1 MSGSIPF
8 YQKQHRHYDRAY
20 RSREAEST
28 ISQYQQSSSTYSA
41 HRTNTKGI
49 RDTTFASLDETGVSP
64 KTKRAKPS
72 YLAVDRENQIIGYVV
87 PIFRGSQE
95 FASGLSDTEEAQAKQ
110 TAGYLARRDLFS
122 SGVELERMEHKSRRT
137 VMRESAERISLT
149 KRIHDNEEYHK
160 RLNEDNLMHTPE
172 FVIKPRS
179 HTVWEKQCVRLHCTV
194 TGWPEPR
201 IVWYKNNVSIDPMAH
216 PGKYKLVSS
225 YNVHSLE
232 INRCDFDDTAQY
244 RVSAMNS
251 KGELSAFASVV
262 VKRFKGEVDESLPT
276 PKIYKRWS
284 GSEVP
289 CLEYGV
295 TFETHIV
302 EKFGVSF
309 GREGETMSLGC
320 SVIIYPSLQRF
331 QPEIEWYRDDKLL
344 VTSKWVQMHWSGE
357 RATLTLTHLNKED
370 EGLYTLRVI
379 TKSGYETH
387 SAYVFVRDS
396 DAEVAGAPGAPLD
409 VFCQEANKDYVIVTW
424 KQPAV
429 DGSSA
434 VLGYFVDRCEVGT
447 SHWIQCNDTPVKFA
461 RFPVTGL
468 VEGRSYIFR
477 VRAVNKCGMS
487 HPSRVSEPVA
497 AMDPADRARKGASA
511 PWTGQI
517 IVTEE
522 EPVEG
527 VVPCKPRDLTVI
539 EATKNYVVLSWKPPG
554 DKGYEGV
561 MYYVEKCVS
570 GTDSWQ
576 RVNTELPVKSPRFAL
591 FDLSEGKSYCF
602 RVRCSNSAGVG
613 EPSDPTEPTQVGD
626 KLDIPSAPGRV
637 VPTRNTDTSVVV
649 SWEASREAKELVGY
663 YIETSI
669 AGSNAWEPCN
679 NKPVKAT
686 RFVCH
691 GLTTGEKYVFRVR
704 AVNAA
709 GISEFSQESEAIE
722 VKAAIGGGIPHGVF
736 LESGG
741 NTVGLT
747 QHRPGKEGRHVT
759 PGSPATT
766 QLTSLASF
774 SKRTNSAGHLGPPSA
789 LSKGKGGKRCNVTWA
804 PDPSCE
810 FYTQSGTNADP
821 KMASETGTSSNI
833 KVPKESCSNLKNNTG
848 CKHDTNSV
856 TKLEP
861 KPGSNLDITMGTAL
875 GNNTDT
881 NSNANTNTSR
891 PTAEQVPNHSADR
904 VMQHITGPAS
914 EVQEKCKSSIDSSS
928 EQERK
933 KENGNGRRG
942 SASPAPPFGISV
954 LESVRDSMVLAWK
967 QPTFIGGADIVG
979 YFVDYREVIGGV
991 PGKWHEANIKA
1002 VSERAYRVSDLK
1014 ENMLYQFQVRAANM
1028 AGVGLPSLPSQT
1040 FKCEEWTIAV
1050 PGPPHDL
1057 QVLEVRKDSL
1067 VLLWKPPVYVGR
1079 DEVNGYYIDIKEADA
1094 DFEKWRGVNEK
1105 ATSKTYMKIKDLKE
1119 GVSYVFRVRAQNKAG
1134 VGKAS
1139 EETEPVL
1146 AETKPGTM
1154 ELLVDVDDEGVISMN
1169 FECQNLTAESKFIWS
1184 KNYEEMKDTNRLTM
1198 ETKGNKS
1205 KAIFNCPS
1213 EEDLGIY
1220 SCAVTHTDGASAS
1233 YTLTEEGLKEL
1244 LKISHDHKFPIIPL
1258 KSELGVQL
1266 LEKGRVRF
1274 WLQAEKISANGKVE
1288 YVFNDNL
1295 ISQGE
1300 KYKMNFDKNTGII
1313 EMFMESLVKEDEGTY
1328 TFQLQD
1334 GKATNQSSLV
1344 LIGDVFKQ
1352 LQKESE
1358 FQRKE
1363 WHRKQGPHFVEYL
1376 SYEVT
1381 AECLVRLKC
1390 KVGNMKK
1397 DSVALWYKDGREI
1410 KASEKLD
1417 FAEGVL
1423 TLEITKISK
1432 KDAGVY
1438 EVIVKDDRGQDKST
1452 LNLTDQGFKDLM
1464 NHVFSV
1470 IANSSTPLKIQSN
1483 EEGIRLYTFVNYY
1496 NDELLVTWQHKD
1508 SAIAFSDR
1516 IKSGVVGEQLWLQIS
1531 EPTEKD
1537 KGKYAIEFSDGKG
1550 GLKRT
1555 IELAGQAYD
1564 DAYAEFQRLKA
1575 AAIAERNRARVA
1587 GGLPDVVTIQEGK
1600 ALNLTCNIS
1609 GDPVPEVTWLKNE
1622 REMVSDSH
1630 YVLKFE
1636 SGKFASFTITS
1647 VNTSDSGKYSILVKN
1662 KYGTESS
1669 EFTLEVTE
1677 NMGDLGVVS
1686 YLNDEHGNVVIGPT
1700 ACLSKLPKPNIS
1712 KPAISSTPTPKPSS
1726 ITPLS
1731 PTSTTPSEEMPKKK
1745 MTDERKREKK
1755 KVMKRKDSV
1764 ILKIP
1769 AGEAE
1774 SQELSPTTT
1783 PAGTG
1788 TMPLPDPGPEA

>member
-1 MSGSIPF
+1 MSGSMPF
-8 YQKQHRHYDRAY
+8 YQKHHRHYDRDY
-20 RSREAEST
+20 RSRETKSA
-28 ISQYQQSSSTYSA
+28 ISQYQQSSSSRYSA
-41 HRTNTKGI
+41 QSSSTSKGI
-49 RDTTFASLDETGVSP
+49 RAATFTSLDEVGLSP
-64 KTKRAKPS
+64 LTKRAKPT
-72 YLAVDRENQIIGYVV
+72 YLAMDKENQIIGYVV

-95 FASGLSDTEEAQAKQ
+95 FASGLSDTEEARAKES
-110 TAGYLARRDLFS
+110 AAYLARRDLFT
-122 SGVELERMEHKSRRT
+122 SGVEMERMEHKSRRT
-137 VMRESAERISLT
+137 IMRESAERISLN

-160 RLNEDNLMHTPE
+160 RLNEDSLMHPPE

-179 HTVWEKQCVRLHCTV
+179 HTVWEKQCVRLHCTI

-201 IVWYKNNVSIDPMAH
+201 VVWYKNNVSIDPMAH
-216 PGKYKLVSS
+216 PGKYKIESS

-251 KGELSAFASVV
+251 NGELSAFASVV
-262 VKRFKGEVDESLPT
+262 VKRFKGEVDESLPA
-276 PKIYKRWS
+276 PRPH
-284 GSEVP
+284 P

-309 GREGETMSLGC
+309 GREGETLSLGC

-344 VTSKWVQMHWSGE
+344 VPSKWIQMHWSGD

-370 EGLYTLRVI
+370 EGLYTLRVT
-379 TKSGYETH
+379 TKSSYETH
-387 SAYVFVRDS
+387 SAYVFVRDA

-409 VFCQEANKDYVIVTW
+409 VFCQDANKDYVIVTW

-429 DGSSA
+429 DGGNSI
-434 VLGYFVDRCEVGT
+434 LGYFVDRCEVGT
-447 SHWIQCNDTPVKFA
+447 THWIQCNDTPVKFA

-477 VRAVNKCGMS
+477 VRAVNKSGMS
-487 HPSRVSEPVA
+487 HPSRVSEPAV

-527 VVPCKPRDLTVI
+527 VVPGKPHDLLVT
-539 EATKNYVVLSWKPPG
+539 EATKNYVVLSWQPPG
-554 DKGYEGV
+554 EKGHEGV

-576 RVNTELPVKSPRFAL
+576 RVNTDIPVKSPRFAL
-591 FDLSEGKSYCF
+591 FDLAEGKSYSF
-602 RVRCSNSAGVG
+602 RVRCCNSAGVG
-613 EPSDPTEPTQVGD
+613 EPSEPTEATVVGD

-663 YIETSI
+663 YIETSV
-669 AGSNAWEPCN
+669 AGENVWEPCN

-686 RFVCH
+686 RFICH

-709 GISEFSQESEAIE
+709 GVSEFSQESEAIE

-741 NTVGLT
+741 NMVGLT
-747 QHRPGKEGRHVT
+747 QHSRCGEGRHA
-759 PGSPATT
+759 PPRPSATT
-766 QLTSLASF
+766 PLTPLANV
-774 SKRTNSAGHLGPPSA
+774 SKGARGGADRAVPQDPPSA
-789 LSKGKGGKRCNVTWA
+789 LSKGRRGKRGSVTWA
-804 PDPSCE
+804 PEPSCE
-810 FYTQSGTNADP
+810 LATEP
-821 KMASETGTSSNI
+821 GTSSNS
-833 KVPKESCSNLKNNTG
+833 KTG
-848 CKHDTNSV
+848 SEHGAGSV
-856 TKLEP
+856 AEQV
-861 KPGSNLDITMGTAL
+861 
-875 GNNTDT
+875 
-881 NSNANTNTSR
+881 TNTS
-891 PTAEQVPNHSADR
+891 AERVKESVTEPATEVPAKR
-904 VMQHITGPAS
+904 
-914 EVQEKCKSSIDSSS
+914 KSSLDSSP
-928 EQERK
+928 ERGREPETEK
-933 KENGNGRRG
+933 GRRG
-942 SASPAPPFGISV
+942 SASPAPPYGITV
-954 LESVRDSMVLAWK
+954 LECVRDSMVLSWR

-1002 VSERAYRVSDLK
+1002 ISERAYRVSELK
-1014 ENMLYQFQVRAANM
+1014 ENMFYQFQIRAANM
-1028 AGVGLPSLPSQT
+1028 AGVGIPSLPSET

-1067 VLLWKPPVYVGR
+1067 VLIWKPPVYQGR
-1079 DEVNGYYIDIKEADA
+1079 DEVNGYYVDIKEAEA
-1094 DFEKWRGVNEK
+1094 DFETWRGVNEK
-1105 ATSKTYMKIKDLKE
+1105 ATSKKYMKIKDLKE
-1119 GVSYVFRVRAQNKAG
+1119 GVTYVFRVRAQNKAG

-1139 EETEPVL
+1139 EPTEPVL

-1154 ELLVDVDDEGVISMN
+1154 ELAVEVDDNGVISLN
-1169 FECQNLTAESKFIWS
+1169 FECKDLTADSKFIWS
-1184 KNYEEMKDTNRLTM
+1184 KNYQEFTDSTRLTV

-1205 KAIFNCPS
+1205 KATFNAPS
-1213 EEDLGIY
+1213 EDDLGIY
-1220 SCAVTHTDGASAS
+1220 SCVVTHTDGASAS
-1233 YTLTEEGLKEL
+1233 YSLTEEGLKEL
-1244 LKISHDHKFPIIPL
+1244 LQLSHDRKFPIIPL
-1258 KSELGVQL
+1258 KSELAVEL

-1274 WLQAEKISANGKVE
+1274 WLQAEKMSPNGKVD
-1288 YVFNDNL
+1288 YVFNDNM
-1295 ISQGE
+1295 IQQGE

-1313 EMFMESLVKEDEGTY
+1313 EMFMESLGKEDEGTF

-1381 AECLVRLKC
+1381 PECIVRLKC
-1390 KVGNMKK
+1390 KVGNIKK
-1397 DSVALWYKDGREI
+1397 DTVALWYKDGREI
-1410 KASEKLD
+1410 KANEKLD
-1417 FAEGVL
+1417 FSEGML
-1423 TLEITKISK
+1423 TLEIAQISK

-1438 EVIVKDDRGQDKST
+1438 EVIVKDDRGKDKST

-1464 NHVFSV
+1464 NQVFSV
-1470 IANSSTPLKIQSN
+1470 IANSSTQLKIQST
-1483 EEGIRLYTFVNYY
+1483 EQGIRLYTFVSYY
-1496 NDELLVTWQHKD
+1496 NDELHVTWHHKD
-1508 SAIAFSDR
+1508 AAITFTDR
-1516 IKSGVVGEQLWLQIS
+1516 ITSGVVGEQLWLQIS

-1537 KGKYAIEFSDGKG
+1537 KGKYAIEFFDGKG
-1550 GLKRT
+1550 GLRRT
-1555 IELAGQAYD
+1555 TELSGQAYD

-1600 ALNLTCNIS
+1600 SLNLTCNIW

-1622 REMVSDSH
+1622 RELVSDDH
-1630 YVLKFE
+1630 YILKFE
-1636 SGKFASFTITS
+1636 SGKFASFTITT

-1662 KYGTESS
+1662 KYGTESGD
-1669 EFTLEVTE
+1669 FTLNVTD

-1686 YLNDEHGNVVIGPT
+1686 YLADAEAPT
-1700 ACLSKLPKPNIS
+1700 A
-1712 KPAISSTPTPKPSS
+1712 
-1726 ITPLS
+1726 PLS
-1731 PTSTTPSEEMPKKK
+1731 PTSPIPTPEEKTKKK
-1745 MTDERKREKK
+1745 EKK
-1755 KVMKRKDSV
+1755 KVTRRKDSV
-1764 ILKIP
+1764 ILKLP
-1769 AGEAE
+1769 AGEME
-1774 SQELSPTTT
+1774 SVDATTSPVT
-1783 PAGTG
+1783 PGQDSTPIVP
-1788 TMPLPDPGPEA
+1788 PLPNTEAEASAEELPKVEE